1 MDFDLKHL
9 KQELTKAFKSGE
21 IELPSMPNLLFK
33 IRQSLYEKD
42 NSAAE
47 IGQMMYLDPAL
58 AARVIRIANSS
69 MYTGQQPV
77 NDCQSAIS
85 RMGISVVQ
93 NLVTGIV
100 LRNAYSFKKNPKA
113 QKLVKQAWQ
122 QSCRVGAL
130 SHVLAGVTVGVRPDK
145 AMLAGLIHNIGVLP
159 LLNYILQF
167 PEVDINPKLLNQIIS
182 GYQGKL
188 GTMLLTKWQFDPEY
202 LYIPELTGQP
212 AYDSDS
218 DEATLTDV
226 VVVARMHLMADKM
239 EHDKFV
245 ERLSVMPSY
254 QKMSISKLGP
264 DASLQLIEE
273 ADEEISRLMRG
284 LY

>member
-1 MDFDLKHL
+1 MEFELIHL
-9 KQELTKAFKSGE
+9 KQELARAFKSGE
-21 IELPSMPNLLFK
+21 IELPSMPKLLLK

-42 NSAAE
+42 NSATK

-69 MYTGQQPV
+69 SYTGQQPV
-77 NDCQSAIS
+77 NDCQAAIA
-85 RMGISVVQ
+85 RLGLSVIQ

-100 LRNAYSFKKNPKA
+100 LRNAYSFKNNPRA

-130 SHVLAGVTVGVRPDK
+130 SHVLASVTVGVRPDK

-167 PEVDINPKLLNQIIS
+167 PQIDINPRLLNQIVS

-188 GTMLLTKWQFDPEY
+188 GTMLLQKWQFDPEY
-202 LYIPELTGQP
+202 LYIPELSGQP
-212 AYDSDS
+212 AYDSGS
-218 DEATLTDV
+218 DKMGLNDV
-226 VVVARMHLMADKM
+226 VVVARMHLLQDKM
-239 EHDKFV
+239 APEKFM
-245 ERLSVMPSY
+245 ERLNAMPSY
-254 QKMSISKLGP
+254 RKMSISKLGP
-264 DASLQLIEE
+264 DASIQLIEE
-273 ADEEISRLMRG
+273 ADEEIHRLMRG
-284 LY
+284 LV

>member
-1 MDFDLKHL
+1 MDFDLAHL
-9 KQELTKAFKSGE
+9 KQELTRAFKSGD
-21 IELPSMPNLLFK
+21 IDLPSMPNLLFK
-33 IRQSLYEKD
+33 IRQTLYEKE
-42 NSAAE
+42 NSAAR
-47 IGQMMYLDPAL
+47 IGEMMYLDPAL
-58 AARVIRIANSS
+58 AARVIRIANSAL
-69 MYTGQQPV
+69 YTGQQPV
-77 NDCQSAIS
+77 NDCQAAIS
-85 RMGISVVQ
+85 RLGISVIK

-130 SHVLAGVTVGVRPDK
+130 SHVLASVTVGVRPDK

-167 PEVDINPKLLNQIIS
+167 PDIEIAPRLLNQIVS

-202 LYIPELTGQP
+202 LYLPELSGQP
-212 AYDSDS
+212 AYDSES
-218 DEATLTDV
+218 DETTLIDV
-226 VVVARMHLMADKM
+226 VVVARMHLMQEKM
-239 EHDKFV
+239 EQEKFI
-245 ERLSVMPSY
+245 ERLSAMPSY

-264 DASLQLIEE
+264 DASIQLIEE
-273 ADEEISRLMRG
+273 ADDEVRRLMRG

>member
-1 MDFDLKHL
+1 MEFDLAHL
-9 KQELTKAFKSGE
+9 KQELSKAFKSGE

-33 IRQSLYEKD
+33 IRQSLYDKE

-47 IGQMMYLDPAL
+47 VGQMMYLDPAL
-58 AARVIRIANSS
+58 AARVMRIANSS

-77 NDCQSAIS
+77 NDCQAAIS
-85 RMGISVVQ
+85 RLGLSVIQ

-130 SHVLAGVTVGVRPDK
+130 SHVLASVTVGIRPDK

-167 PEVDINPKLLNQIIS
+167 PKIEIEPRMLNQVVA

-188 GTMLLTKWQFDPEY
+188 GTMLLQKWQFDSEY
-202 LYIPELTGQP
+202 LYIPELSGQP
-212 AYDSDS
+212 AYDSGSNELSLNDI
-218 DEATLTDV
+218 
-226 VVVARMHLMADKM
+226 VVVARMHLMQDKM
-239 EHDKFV
+239 EHQQFI
-245 ERLSVMPSY
+245 ERLSSMPSY

-273 ADEEISRLMRG
+273 ADEEIHRLMRG
-284 LY
+284 LS

>member
-33 IRQSLYEKD
+33 IRQSLYEND

-130 SHVLAGVTVGVRPDK
+130 SHVLAGITVGVRPDK

-245 ERLSVMPSY
+245 ERLCVMPSY

-273 ADEEISRLMRG
+273 ADEEINRLMRG

>member
-1 MDFDLKHL
+1 MDFDLAHL
-9 KQELTKAFKSGE
+9 KQELTRAFKSGD
-21 IELPSMPNLLFK
+21 IDLPSMPNLLFK
-33 IRQSLYEKD
+33 IRQTLYEKE
-42 NSAAE
+42 NSAAR
-47 IGQMMYLDPAL
+47 IGEMMYLDPAL
-58 AARVIRIANSS
+58 AARVIRIANSAL
-69 MYTGQQPV
+69 YTGQQPV
-77 NDCQSAIS
+77 NDCQAAIS
-85 RMGISVVQ
+85 RLGISVIK

-130 SHVLAGVTVGVRPDK
+130 SHVLASVTVGVRPDK

-167 PEVDINPKLLNQIIS
+167 PDIEIAPRLLNQIVS

-202 LYIPELTGQP
+202 LYLPELSGQP
-212 AYDSDS
+212 AYDSES
-218 DEATLTDV
+218 DEATLIDV
-226 VVVARMHLMADKM
+226 VVVARMHLMQEKM
-239 EHDKFV
+239 EQEKFI
-245 ERLSVMPSY
+245 ERLSAMPSY

-264 DASLQLIEE
+264 DASIQLIEE
-273 ADEEISRLMRG
+273 ADDEVRRLMRG

>member
-77 NDCQSAIS
+77 NDCQAAIS
-85 RMGISVVQ
+85 RLGISVVQ

-167 PEVDINPKLLNQIIS
+167 PEVDINPKLLNQVIS

-202 LYIPELTGQP
+202 IYIPELTGQP

-226 VVVARMHLMADKM
+226 VVVARMHLMQEKM

-245 ERLSVMPSY
+245 ERLCAMPSY

-273 ADEEISRLMRG
+273 ADEEINRLMRG

>member
-1 MDFDLKHL
+1 M
-9 KQELTKAFKSGE
+9 
-21 IELPSMPNLLFK
+21 
-33 IRQSLYEKD
+33 
-42 NSAAE
+42 
-47 IGQMMYLDPAL
+47 
-58 AARVIRIANSS
+58 
-69 MYTGQQPV
+69 
-77 NDCQSAIS
+77 
-85 RMGISVVQ
+85 
-93 NLVTGIV
+93 
-100 LRNAYSFKKNPKA
+100 
-113 QKLVKQAWQ
+113 
-122 QSCRVGAL
+122 
-130 SHVLAGVTVGVRPDK
+130 GVRPDK

-167 PEVDINPKLLNQIIS
+167 PEVDINPKLLNQVIS

-202 LYIPELTGQP
+202 IYIPELTGQP

-226 VVVARMHLMADKM
+226 VVVARMHLMQEKM

-245 ERLSVMPSY
+245 ERLCAMPSY

-273 ADEEISRLMRG
+273 ADEEINRLMRG